1 MFNFLQNFS
10 GDNSY
15 SILYIPTMLNETMKK
30 IENGR
35 FFLIAGPC
43 VIETEDICVEVAEK
57 VNKLCTERDI
67 PFVFKSSFKKAN
79 RLSVDSYTG
88 PGLENGLKILQ
99 NIKNRFNLPI
109 LTDVHETNE
118 IQKTAQ
124 VADILQIPAFLCRQ
138 TDLVI
143 AAAQTGKW
151 VNIKKGQ
158 FLAPEDMAKIAAK
171 TNSQKT
177 MLTERGSS
185 FGYRNLI
192 VDFRSFMIMKETGLK
207 VIYDVSHSL
216 QLPGGGG
223 NVSTGQPQ
231 YIIPMAKA
239 AMAIGLDGLFV
250 ETHPNPPQA
259 KSDAGAMLPL
269 DKMEQLLDEILKIQK
284 ANS

>member
-1 MFNFLQNFS
+1 
-10 GDNSY
+10 
-15 SILYIPTMLNETMKK
+15 MLNETMKK
-30 IENGR
+30 IENGK

-43 VIETEDICVEVAEK
+43 VIETEDICTEVAEK

-88 PGLENGLKILQ
+88 PGLEDGLKVLQ
-99 NIKNRFNLPI
+99 NIKNKFNLPI

-118 IQKTAQ
+118 IKKTAQ

-192 VDFRSFMIMKETGLK
+192 VDFRSFIIMKETGLK

-250 ETHPNPPQA
+250 ETHPNPSQA
-259 KSDAGAMLPL
+259 KSDAEAMLPL
-269 DKMEQLLDEILKIQK
+269 DKMEPLLDEILKIQK